1 MAKALLHELGKSL
14 SFGRL
19 SLKAKV
25 LWPML
30 LASSDTQGRGVT
42 EADAVKWRVCPN
54 VPEITVDDVP
64 ALLQEL
70 QDQGMI
76 HLYECDAGRTVYQVV
91 HWWDYQALHWARP
104 SRFSPPEGWFDRIR
118 YQTKDGIVQENWNGP
133 RGFAKSLEKETPLAD
148 SPVDPPVDPSA
159 NPPENPLENRR
170 DGCVGDYVGGC
181 TGHRA
186 AECTAD
192 CTVDRKD
199 DQPNLTEPNSNQ
211 ENVPAGAASP
221 GGERE
226 ETFSL
231 PSTFAEWYEA
241 VRASDNRYATLRR
254 MIQVLYPNRDPPDYA
269 YIGKVAKRVG
279 GAGRLADLLWQHST
293 RPPTGDLLAYILAVA
308 KGKRAKQPSE
318 PVEEVPLA
326 TGWVDGE

>member
-1 MAKALLHELGKSL
+1 MAKALIHELGKSL

-42 EADAVKWRVCPN
+42 EADAVKWHVCPN
-54 VPEITVDDVP
+54 VPEISMDDVP

-76 HLYECDAGRTVYQVV
+76 HLYKCDAGRTVYQVV

-118 YQTKDGIVQENWNGP
+118 YQVKGGIVQENWDGP
-133 RGFAKSLEKETPLAD
+133 RGFATPSEEEDA
-148 SPVDPPVDPSA
+148 SA
-159 NPPENPLENRR
+159 NPSADPPENLPENLP
-170 DGCVGDYVGGC
+170 DGCVGDCTAGC
-181 TGHRA
+181 T
-186 AECTAD
+186 
-192 CTVDRKD
+192 D
-199 DQPNLTEPNSNQ
+199 DQPNLTELNSTCK
-211 ENVPAGAASP
+211 NVPAGASSP
-221 GGERE
+221 GGERDG
-226 ETFSL
+226 TSSL
-231 PSTFAEWYEA
+231 PSTFAEWYKA
-241 VRASDNRYATLRR
+241 VEDSDNRAAVLRQ
-254 MIQVLYPNRDPPDYA
+254 MCEVLYPNRDPPDYG
-269 YIGKVAKRVG
+269 YLGKVAKRVG

-293 RPPTGDLLAYILAVA
+293 RPPTGDLLAYIQRVA
-308 KGKRAKQPSE
+308 KGKGPKQPSE

>member
-1 MAKALLHELGKSL
+1 MAKALIHELGKSL
-14 SFGRL
+14 SLGRL

-42 EADAVKWRVCPN
+42 EADAVKWHVCPN
-54 VPEITVDDVP
+54 VPEISMDDVP

-91 HWWDYQALHWARP
+91 HWWNYQALQWARP
-104 SRFSPPEGWFDRIR
+104 SRFSPPAGWHDRIR
-118 YQTKDGIVQENWNGP
+118 YQTKHGIVQENWDGP
-133 RGFAKSLEKETPLAD
+133 RGFATPSEAEVL
-148 SPVDPPVDPSA
+148 PIHPSA
-159 NPPENPLENRR
+159 DLPATLPESQP
-170 DGCVGDYVGGC
+170 DGCV
-181 TGHRA
+181 R
-186 AECTAD
+186 D

-199 DQPNLTEPNSNQ
+199 DQPNLTEPNSTQ
-211 ENVPAGAASP
+211 KNVPAGAASP
-221 GGERE
+221 GGERDE
-226 ETFSL
+226 IFPL
-231 PSTFAEWYEA
+231 PSIFAEWYKA
-241 VRASDNRYATLRR
+241 VEDSENRAAVLRQ
-254 MIQVLYPNRDPPDYA
+254 MCEVLYPNRASPA
-269 YIGKVAKRVG
+269 YGYLGKVAKQVG

-293 RPPTGDLLAYILAVA
+293 RPPTGDLLAYIQGVA
-308 KGKRAKQPSE
+308 KGQGPKQPPA